1 MCPAEAASGVPGTDD
16 GLTSSVIPTSASNAV
31 TDQFA
36 AMRDGNSFSTAIS
49 AAMNA
54 IQPMLI
60 TPSANSA
67 AISAQQQP
75 THQAPCTAPIR
86 NAPYRLGRQFSI
98 TNITGPLQRV
108 RQAFFAGVTW

>member
-1 MCPAEAASGVPGTDD
+1 MGALGSGIPGTTD
-16 GLTSSVIPTSASNAV
+16 GATSSATPTRTSTAV
-31 TDQFA
+31 TDQLA
-36 AMRDGNSFSTAIS
+36 AIRDGSSFSTAIS

-75 THQAPCTAPIR
+75 THQPPCTAPIR
-86 NAPYRLGRQFSI
+86 NAPYRLGRQFSM

-108 RQAFFAGVTW
+108 RQAFFAGVI